1 MAFVGQMSGDSMG
14 KPGVMFYFNLRPCI
28 KRLSIEEKGQLFE
41 AILDYGE
48 LGVVPDVDGALGVAW
63 DFVQQHIDFDSAQY
77 DRKVLQKRYA
87 VFVREI
93 KKSGGTPVSFE
104 EWLATTDIEKEQVV
118 SPDSERYP
126 RSNTNSDTNT
136 NSISN
141 IVGGGKRPPRPR
153 FVPPTVKDVV
163 AYCKEKE
170 LSVDAQRFVDYYQS
184 NGWRVGKNPMKDWQ
198 AAVRSWNRKEKSE
211 NGETGHKPAWTIGTT
226 V

>member
-1 MAFVGQMSGDSMG
+1 MG

-28 KRLSIEEKGQLFE
+28 KRLSVEEKGQLFE

-48 LGVVPDVDGALGVAW
+48 LGVMPDVDGALGVAW

-77 DRKVLQKRYA
+77 DRKVLLKRYA
-87 VFVREI
+87 VFVREV

-118 SPDSERYP
+118 SPDSKRYP
-126 RSNTNSDTNT
+126 NSDTNT
-136 NSISN
+136 NSDTNSN
-141 IVGGGKRPPRPR
+141 IVSGGKRPSRPR

-198 AAVRSWNRKEKSE
+198 AAVRNWNGKEQKG
-211 NGETGHKPAWTIGTT
+211 NGKTEPEKPTWTVGHY